1 LEEEDGSALKPDPE
15 LVNVFENRL
24 EIQSVLDLLANNDNE
39 WMTIATKLQFQRLS
53 ALIDK

>member
-1 LEEEDGSALKPDPE
+1 LEEEDGSELKPKPE

-39 WMTIATKLQFQRLS
+39 WMTIATKLQF
-53 ALIDK
+53 